1 MINNLVAIDLYGC
14 NLCQYSSYFLIY
26 WTKKETSF
34 FFQFA
39 KNHSKYKIDDFFV
52 EQVNHL

>member
-14 NLCQYSSYFLIY
+14 NLCQYSSYFLTY

-34 FFQFA
+34 FSVCKKSF
-39 KNHSKYKIDDFFV
+39 
-52 EQVNHL
+52 